1 MKIEIMWLIWMMIG
15 VVWVPLVAPADLVIK
30 IPGKF
35 LTRSLS
41 VAKDGNFHIVK
52 ALMKP
57 NIEKKK
63 FTFYY
68 HYFNSSSPENEFI
81 QEIMLTLEISTLLGL
96 KL

>member
-57 NIEKKK
+57 NIEKKSL
-63 FTFYY
+63 
-68 HYFNSSSPENEFI
+68 HFI
-81 QEIMLTLEISTLLGL
+81 IITLTHLPPKMSLF
-96 KL
+96 KK